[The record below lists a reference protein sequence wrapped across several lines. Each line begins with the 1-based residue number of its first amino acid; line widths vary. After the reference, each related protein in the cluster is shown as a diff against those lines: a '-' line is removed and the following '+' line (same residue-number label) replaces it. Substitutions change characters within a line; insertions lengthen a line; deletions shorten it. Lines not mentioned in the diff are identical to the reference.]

1 MKLFGLGLWLV
12 ASSTLAQP
20 ATYVVDS
27 LPFSLQGQW
36 WFRTGH
42 DPAWSS
48 PFREKTHWQ
57 AIQVPGPWEKQGYPG
72 YNGHAWYR
80 LTLQIPSRFSGE
92 SLGVDLGTLGNVD
105 EVFLNGQ
112 RIGESGSFPPTY
124 EPATLQRRIYRL
136 PRVSL
141 RFGEL
146 NELAVHVYNE
156 ARFGG
161 FLGPPPVL
169 DRYEKLLAEQTGR
182 DLVVWVGAAVLA
194 VLALFHGLI
203 SLFYGGGRE
212 QWPWIGFL
220 VSFALYQVTYANF
233 GPAFFFSPGLA
244 FRLNV
249 VFLLASVGLFPLV
262 LATVFARPA
271 PTLALVFTSV
281 MAVGSGFALLWRR
294 AADLYLWVHFA
305 EVGIAVI
312 VALSLWLFFR
322 QKRTPRGLPWPLVVT
337 ALLFFASCLGD
348 VAVDLSLLPRPSFP
362 LLVLY
367 SSLGVLPF
375 AFSLSFALTTR
386 WARVHAA
393 SLLPHLGLLPWATFT
408 HEMHKRLIASPP
420 SPFAL
425 ALMRFSTAAG
435 TPVEVET
442 VVPHL
447 RLHLRH
453 CDLLARYSRETVAIL
468 FDAHDEREAL
478 AYVERVRRALRQLPD
493 RFLLRPT
500 VGLAAC
506 KAGRYSTAEELVKAA
521 EAALY
526 AARAEGG
533 DCTATAP

>member
-1 MKLFGLGLWLV
+1 MKVLPLSLWLL

-20 ATYVVDS
+20 ATSVVDS
-27 LPFSLQGQW
+27 LPFSLAGQW

-57 AIQVPGPWEKQGYPG
+57 AMQVPGPWEKQGFLG

-80 LTLQIPSRFSGE
+80 ITLQLPSRFSGE
-92 SLGVDLGTLGNVD
+92 SLGVDLGMLGDVD

-112 RIGESGSFPPTY
+112 RIGESGSFPPAY
-124 EPATLQRRIYRL
+124 EPATLHRRIYRL

-146 NELAVHVYNE
+146 NELAVHVYNQW
-156 ARFGG
+156 RFGG
-161 FLGPPPVL
+161 FLGPPPVI
-169 DRYEKLLAEQTGR
+169 DRYEKLLAKQTAR
-182 DLVVWVGAAVLA
+182 DMVVWVGATVLG

-203 SLFYGGGRE
+203 SLFYGGGKE
-212 QWPWIGFL
+212 QWPWVGFL
-220 VSFALYQVTYANF
+220 VSFALYQITYANF
-233 GPAFFFSPGLA
+233 GPSFFFSYGFA

-249 VFLLASVGLFPLV
+249 VFLLLSVGLFPLV

-271 PTLALVFTSV
+271 PTLVLVFTSV
-281 MAVGSGFALLWRR
+281 MAVGSGFAVLWRR
-294 AADLYLWVHFA
+294 AADLYLWVYLA
-305 EVGIAVI
+305 EMGIAVI
-312 VALSLWLFFR
+312 VALSFWLFFR
-322 QKRTPRGLPWPLVVT
+322 RQRPQHALPWPLVLT
-337 ALLFFASCLGD
+337 ALLFFATVLAD
-348 VAVDLSLLPRPSFP
+348 VAVDLCLLPRPRFP
-362 LLVLY
+362 TLVLY

-375 AFSLSFALTTR
+375 AFTLSFALTTR
-386 WARVHAA
+386 WAQVHAA

-408 HEMHKRLIASPP
+408 QEVHKRLSASPP

-435 TPVEVET
+435 TPIEVET
-442 VVPHL
+442 VVSRL
-447 RLHLRH
+447 RMNLRH

-468 FDAHDEREAL
+468 LDAQDEREAL

-500 VGLAAC
+500 VGLAAF
-506 KAGRYSTAEELVKAA
+506 KAGRHATAEELVKAA

-526 AARAEGG
+526 AARSEGG

>member
-1 MKLFGLGLWLV
+1 MRILRLSLWLL

-20 ATYVVDS
+20 ATSVVDS
-27 LPFSLQGQW
+27 LPFSLEGQW

-57 AIQVPGPWEKQGYPG
+57 AIQVPGPWERQIFPG

-80 LTLQIPSRFSGE
+80 ITLQLPSRFSGE
-92 SLGVDLGTLGNVD
+92 SLGVDLGMLGDVD

-124 EPATLQRRIYRL
+124 EPATLHRRIYRL

-156 ARFGG
+156 SRFGG
-161 FLGPPPVL
+161 FLGPPPVI
-169 DRYEKLLAEQTGR
+169 DRYEKLLANQTGR
-182 DLVVWVGAAVLA
+182 DLVVWVGAAVLG

-220 VSFALYQVTYANF
+220 ISFALYQITYANF
-233 GPAFFFSPGLA
+233 GPSFFSSGLA

-249 VFLLASVGLFPLV
+249 VFLLLSVGLFPLV

-271 PTLALVFTSV
+271 PTLALVFASV
-281 MAVGSGFALLWRR
+281 MGVGSGFALLWRR
-294 AADLYLWVHFA
+294 AADLYLWVYLA
-305 EVGIAVI
+305 EMGIAVI
-312 VALSLWLFFR
+312 VAFSLWLFFR
-322 QKRTPRGLPWPLVVT
+322 RQRPQHGLPWPLVIT
-337 ALLFFASCLGD
+337 ALLFFATALAD
-348 VAVDLSLLPRPSFP
+348 VAVDLCLLPRPSLP
-362 LLVLY
+362 ALVLY

-375 AFSLSFALTTR
+375 AFTLSFALTTR
-386 WARVHAA
+386 WAQVHAA
-393 SLLPHLGLLPWATFT
+393 SLLPHLGLLPWTTFT
-408 HEMHKRLIASPP
+408 QEVHKRLTASPP

-435 TPVEVET
+435 TPIEVET
-442 VVPHL
+442 VVSRL
-447 RLHLRH
+447 RIHLRH

-468 FDAHDEREAL
+468 LDAQDEREAL

-500 VGLAAC
+500 VGLAAF
-506 KAGRYSTAEELVKAA
+506 KAGRYATAEELVKAA

>member
-1 MKLFGLGLWLV
+1 MKIGWLSLWLV
-12 ASSTLAQP
+12 ASSALAQP
-20 ATYVVDS
+20 ATYVVES
-27 LPFSLQGQW
+27 LPFSLEGQW

-57 AIQVPGPWEKQGYPG
+57 AVQVPGPWERQGYRG

-80 LTLQIPSRFSGE
+80 LTLQIPSRFSGD
-92 SLGVDLGTLGNVD
+92 SLGVDLGALGDVD

-112 RIGESGSFPPTY
+112 RIGQSGSFPPTY

-136 PRVSL
+136 PRTSL
-141 RFGEL
+141 RFGEF

-156 ARFGG
+156 RRFGG
-161 FLGPPPVL
+161 FLGPPPVI
-169 DRYEKLLAEQTGR
+169 DRYEQLLARQTGR
-182 DLVVWVGAAVLA
+182 DVVLWVGAAVLA

-203 SLFYGGGRE
+203 SLFYVGGRE
-212 QWPWIGFL
+212 QWPWVGFL
-220 VSFALYQVTYANF
+220 LSFGLYQITYASF
-233 GPAFFFSPGLA
+233 GPAFFFSSGLS

-249 VFLLASVGLFPLV
+249 AFLLLSVGLFPLV
-262 LATVFARPA
+262 LATMFARPA
-271 PTLALVFTSV
+271 PTLALVFASV
-281 MAVGSGFALLWRR
+281 MAVGSGFAVLWRR
-294 AADLYLWVHFA
+294 AADLYLWVYLA
-305 EVGIAVI
+305 EMGIV
-312 VALSLWLFFR
+312 VLVVLSLWLLLRR
-322 QKRTPRGLPWPLVVT
+322 QWPQRDMPWPLLVT
-337 ALLFFASCLGD
+337 ALLFFAAVFAD
-348 VAVDLSLLPRPSFP
+348 VAVDLCLLPRPSFP
-362 LLVLY
+362 TLVLY

-375 AFSLSFALTTR
+375 AFALSFNLTTR
-386 WARVHAA
+386 WARLHAA
-393 SLLPHLGLLPWATFT
+393 SLLPHLGLLPWVTFT
-408 HEMHKRLIASPP
+408 HEVQKRLSASPP
-420 SPFAL
+420 APFAL

-435 TPVEVET
+435 TGVEVET
-442 VVPHL
+442 VVSHL

-468 FDAHDEREAL
+468 LDGQDEREAL
-478 AYVERVRRALRQLPD
+478 AYVERVRRALRQLPE

-506 KAGRYSTAEELVKAA
+506 KAGRYATAEEVVKAA

>member
-1 MKLFGLGLWLV
+1 MRSLCLSLWLL
-12 ASSTLAQP
+12 ASAAGAQP
-20 ATYVVDS
+20 ATYVVDA
-27 LPFSLQGQW
+27 LPFSLKGQW

-80 LTLQIPSRFSGE
+80 ITLQLPSRFSGE
-92 SLGVDLGTLGNVD
+92 SLGVDLGILGDVD

-112 RIGESGSFPPTY
+112 RIGESGAFPPTY
-124 EPATLQRRIYRL
+124 EPATLHRRIYRL
-136 PRVSL
+136 PRASL

-156 ARFGG
+156 WRFGG
-161 FLGPPPVL
+161 FLGPPPLV
-169 DRYEKLLAEQTGR
+169 DRYEKLIANQTGR
-182 DLVVWVGAAVLA
+182 DLALWVGAAVLG
-194 VLALFHGLI
+194 VLALFHSLI

-212 QWPWIGFL
+212 QWAWVGFL
-220 VSFALYQVTYANF
+220 VSFALYQITYANL
-233 GPAFFFSPGLA
+233 GPSFFFSAGLS

-249 VFLLASVGLFPLV
+249 VFLLLAVGLFPLV
-262 LATVFARPA
+262 LATVFGQPA
-271 PTLALVFTSV
+271 PTLALVFASV

-294 AADLYLWVHFA
+294 AADLYLWVYLA
-305 EVGIAVI
+305 EMGIAVI
-312 VALSLWLFFR
+312 VSLSLWLFFR
-322 QKRTPRGLPWPLVVT
+322 QQRLQRALPWPLLGT
-337 ALLFFASCLGD
+337 APVFFGTVLAD
-348 VAVDLSLLPRPSFP
+348 VAVDLCLLPRPTSP
-362 LLVLY
+362 VLVLY

-375 AFSLSFALTTR
+375 AFTLAFVLTTR
-386 WARVHAA
+386 WARMHAA
-393 SLLPHLGLLPWATFT
+393 SLLPHLGLLPWTTFT
-408 HEMHKRLIASPP
+408 QEVHKRLIASPP

-442 VVPHL
+442 VVSHL

-468 FDAHDEREAL
+468 LDNQDEREAL
-478 AYVERVRRALRQLPD
+478 AFLERVRRALRQLPD

-500 VGLAAC
+500 VGLAAF
-506 KAGRYSTAEELVKAA
+506 KAGRYATAEELVKAA
-521 EAALY
+521 DAALY